1 MSTKRYYTGNTLI
14 TNYECDLCRQYTGR
28 VLTDSYTGKDICF
41 DCASGPSDHGLFY
54 TITQDPE
61 EDEGDNLMK
70 VAEEQLDGR
79 FVSDDEED
87 QA

>member
-1 MSTKRYYTGNTLI
+1 MSRSLHFTGTTVLSLF
-14 TNYECDLCRQYTGR
+14 ECDLCRQYTGR

-70 VAEEQLDGR
+70 VAEEQLDR